1 MSERKKE
8 YYKQFVNKRQGSL
21 LIIGV
26 DHMTPRIGRLWKCQ
40 CDCGRTVLLPTYRIA
55 SGGATSCPEC
65 GKAENRKR
73 SAKQLTTHGLRNKNR
88 RLYAIWHE
96 IISRCSYQGYT
107 GYKYYGAVGLDIADE
122 WKKYPAF
129 YEWSMSHGY
138 RDDLSIDRI
147 DNSKGYSPENCRWET
162 DKVQGV
168 NHSNSILVT
177 IMGTTMC
184 LNDWARAAGVWRQT
198 VYQWRKAG
206 IMEEKIRKRL
216 PHGYTGRTVLIKG
229 QQVTLY
235 EEAV

>member
-8 YYKQFVNKRQGSL
+8 FYDSLIGKRQGKL
-21 LIIGV
+21 VIVGI
-26 DHMTPRIGRLWKCQ
+26 DHEEKRVGKIWECK
-40 CDCGRTVLLPTYRIA
+40 CDCGRTILIPTSRLSYHKTQCCA
-55 SGGATSCPEC
+55 EC
-65 GKAENRKR
+65 NRRR
-73 SAKQLTTHGLRNKNR
+73 SAEQLTKHGLRNKNR
-88 RLYAIWHE
+88 RLHAIWKE
-96 IISRCSYQGYT
+96 IVSRCSYQGDT
-107 GYKYYGAVGLDIADE
+107 GYKYYGAMGLSIADE
-122 WKKYPAF
+122 WKEYPAF

-216 PHGYTGRTVLIKG
+216 PHGYTGRTVPIKG